1 MTVAGAVAAAA
12 AMFLACLAVFG
23 VAVPAPRL
31 RRESVHDVALACA
44 GACVGV
50 VAAGVV
56 LGMPALGL
64 AGSAVPLWWKAHQRA
79 SERARAEA
87 SIVPTLETIVASS
100 RAGIVLPEA
109 LAIAR
114 MSAAGE
120 LGSRIGD
127 ALHRIRLGAA
137 PADALGAAADG
148 ASHQLRAFIRD
159 LTLCA
164 RARLD
169 TTQTA
174 AYLDDILGAR
184 RFERELRSDIRAR
197 TAGARFQI
205 WLLAALVPGLALYL
219 GAMSPTLAD
228 QLTSP
233 LGRYLLIPLGVAFE
247 VVGVVASQRVV
258 ARACD

>member
-1 MTVAGAVAAAA
+1 LTFVGGVAAAA
-12 AMFLACLAVFG
+12 AVFLACVAVFG

-31 RRESVHDVALACA
+31 RRETVQEIALACA

-50 VAAGVV
+50 VVAGVV
-56 LGMPALGL
+56 LGVPALGL
-64 AGSAVPLWWKAHQRA
+64 AGSAVPVWWKAHRRS
-79 SERARAEA
+79 SERARADA
-87 SIVPTLETIVASS
+87 SIVPTLEAVVASS
-100 RAGIVLPEA
+100 RAGIVLAEA

-114 MSAAGE
+114 TSAAGE
-120 LGSRIGD
+120 LASRIGD
-127 ALHRIRLGAA
+127 ALRRIRLGAA

-148 ASHQLRAFIRD
+148 ASDQVRAFIRD

-174 AYLDDILGAR
+174 SYLEDILGAR

-219 GAMSPTLAD
+219 GAMSPTLAE

-233 LGRYLLIPLGVAFE
+233 LGRYVLIPLGVAFE
-247 VVGVVASQRVV
+247 VLGVVASQRVV
-258 ARACD
+258 SRACD